1 MAHHTLYHYS
11 YHIFYYY
18 YIDYMKSR
26 TSSETRANPGK
37 SKSVGKK
44 GGKKGNGPSPQIFV
58 TALCGKTITIDIDS
72 SDTIGSVKEKIQD
85 KEGVPPDQQRLLF
98 RDKELENDRTLVSY
112 GIRKDCSLKL
122 RLRLRGGDNGKIY
135 DHIVSLYMSYIISTL

>member
-1 MAHHTLYHYS
+1 MLYHNS
-11 YHIFYYY
+11 YHISFYS
-18 YIDYMKSR
+18 IDYMTSR
-26 TSSETRANPGK
+26 ECSSGETHAKIPK
-37 SKSVGKK
+37 KSVSKK

-72 SDTIGSVKEKIQD
+72 SDTIGSVKDKIQD

-98 RDKELENDRTLVSY
+98 RDKELENDRTLASY
-112 GIRKDCSLKL
+112 GIHKDCSLKL

-135 DHIVSLYMSYIISTL
+135 GHIVSLYISYIISIF